1 MYYVICIP
9 FFQAEAAL
17 PNVRNKY
24 ERLASVI
31 KDMKRS
37 EDQMKADVD
46 AMEEKRA
53 ARIEKFEKLRGEA
66 ERVLSEKSQELERVK
81 SEGEKQLAT
90 LQFLIRY
97 GPLTLF
103 VRLTFMQ

>member
-1 MYYVICIP
+1 
-9 FFQAEAAL
+9 
-17 PNVRNKY
+17 
-24 ERLASVI
+24 
-31 KDMKRS
+31 
-37 EDQMKADVD
+37 MKADVD

-97 GPLTLF
+97 GPLCNTLYP
-103 VRLTFMQ
+103 VNIHAVVTSGC